1 VRRGGQNNQEFR
13 RRRCRSTG
21 TDLSPIEE
29 ALKDGPSHQAHGRHP
44 PARGQLERM
53 VTMTMQQ
60 GVQQAVEDRAVSYR
74 LSPRTYA
81 WVLFAVSIGLLLS
94 DYMSRQV
101 LNAVFPL
108 LRADWGLSD
117 SQLGTLSGVVAI
129 MVGLLTF
136 PLSLAADRFGRVKS
150 IVAMALIWSLA
161 TMACGMA
168 TSYGQMVAARVF
180 VGVGE
185 AAYGAVGVAVL
196 LSVFPTRLRATITGT
211 FMAGGVFGSVLGIA
225 LGSHVAATLGWRWAF
240 QIMAGIGVVLAL
252 VYLAVARPEQD
263 RAPNRQQSADFVFSR
278 ATFRRLGAQ
287 LFSAPSVVFAYIGS
301 GLQLFVASAFI
312 AWMPSFLNRV
322 YDMPTAKAGSAAAI
336 FIMLGGVGMIVCSMV
351 ADRAGQIARTRKISF
366 AIAYC
371 LLSFAAFTSA
381 FLFPAGQVQL
391 ILLGVGMF
399 FAAGV
404 GGAAGAVV
412 VNCTDA
418 AIHAT
423 ALATLTLVN
432 NLIGLAPG
440 PIVTGILADHANLAT
455 ALQIVPFASLGAV
468 VAFWFCR
475 KHYDRDHARLTGGE
489 K

>member
-1 VRRGGQNNQEFR
+1 
-13 RRRCRSTG
+13 
-21 TDLSPIEE
+21 
-29 ALKDGPSHQAHGRHP
+29 
-44 PARGQLERM
+44 M
-53 VTMTMQQ
+53 VTMTTQE
-60 GVQQAVEDRAVSYR
+60 GIEDSVVSHR
-74 LSPRTYA
+74 LSHRAYA
-81 WVLFAVSIGLLLS
+81 WLLFAVSIGLLLS

-108 LRADWGLSD
+108 LRQDWGLSD
-117 SQLGTLSGVVAI
+117 AQLGILSGVVAV

-150 IVAMALIWSLA
+150 IVAMALLWSLA
-161 TMACGMA
+161 TMACGLA
-168 TSYGQMVAARVF
+168 TSYGQMVLARIF

-185 AAYGAVGVAVL
+185 AAYGSVGVAVL

-211 FMAGGVFGSVLGIA
+211 FMAGGVFGSVLGVA
-225 LGSHVAATLGWRWAF
+225 LGAHVAASLGWRLAF

-263 RAPNRQQSADFVFSR
+263 SAPNRQQSAAFVFSR
-278 ATFRRLGAQ
+278 ATFQRLGAQ
-287 LFSAPSVVFAYIGS
+287 LFSAPSVVFAYVGS

-312 AWMPSFLNRV
+312 AWMPSYFNRV
-322 YDMPTAKAGSAAAI
+322 YDMAPAKAGSTAAI
-336 FIMLGGVGMIVCSMV
+336 FILLGGLGMIGCSIV
-351 ADRAGQIARTRKISF
+351 ADRAAQVARSRKVSF

-371 LLSFAAFTSA
+371 LVSFLAFSAAFLLPPG
-381 FLFPAGQVQL
+381 FYQL
-391 ILLGVGMF
+391 VLLGVAMF

-440 PIVTGILADHANLAT
+440 PIVTGVLADRTNLAT
-455 ALQIVPFASLGAV
+455 ALQIVPFASLVAAA
-468 VAFWFCR
+468 AFWMCR
-475 KHYDRDHARLTGGE
+475 QYYDGDHARRANGE
-489 K
+489 G

>member
-1 VRRGGQNNQEFR
+1 MGHFDKMNGRR
-13 RRRCRSTG
+13 
-21 TDLSPIEE
+21 
-29 ALKDGPSHQAHGRHP
+29 P
-44 PARGQLERM
+44 PARGLLKRM
-53 VTMTMQQ
+53 VTMTTQDHIE
-60 GVQQAVEDRAVSYR
+60 GGAVSYR
-74 LSPRTYA
+74 LSPRAYA
-81 WVLFAVSIGLLLS
+81 GLLFAVSIGLLLS

-108 LRADWGLSD
+108 LRQDWGLTD
-117 SQLGTLSGVVAI
+117 AQLGTLSGVVAI

-136 PLSLAADRFGRVKS
+136 PLSLAADRFGRVRS

-161 TMACGMA
+161 TMACGLA
-168 TSYGQMVAARVF
+168 TSYGQMVLARIF

-185 AAYGAVGVAVL
+185 AAYGSVGVAVL

-211 FMAGGVFGSVLGIA
+211 FMAGGVFGSVLGVA
-225 LGSHVAATLGWRWAF
+225 LGAHVAASLGWRWAF
-240 QIMAGIGVVLAL
+240 QLMAGIGVVLAL
-252 VYLAVARPEQD
+252 AYLAIARPEQD
-263 RAPNRQQSADFVFSR
+263 KAPNRLQSAAFVFSA

-287 LFSAPSVVFAYIGS
+287 LFSAPSVVFAYVGS

-322 YDMPTAKAGSAAAI
+322 YDMAPAKAGSTAAI
-336 FIMLGGVGMIVCSMV
+336 FILLGGLGMIGCSIV
-351 ADRAGQIARTRKISF
+351 ADRAAQVARSRKISF

-371 LLSFAAFTSA
+371 LISFAAFTGA
-381 FLFPAGQVQL
+381 FLCAPGVAQL
-391 ILLGVGMF
+391 ALLGVGMF

-440 PIVTGILADHANLAT
+440 PIVTGLLADHWNLAT

-475 KHYDRDHARLTGGE
+475 KHYEQDHARLAGG
-489 K
+489 KN